1 MREGKAN
8 GKYNKIKVKRIRQ
21 KNKYK
26 IMEIKHVFV
35 LRIMKIIIHNW
46 AYHIVT
52 LLSSFLY
59 H

>member
-35 LRIMKIIIHNW
+35 LRIMKIIIHN
-46 AYHIVT
+46 
-52 LLSSFLY
+52 
-59 H
+59 